1 MSLSFHALDHEVF
14 INVMINGSQPYSE
27 VKKNHSFSGEGAES
41 HISMWLF
48 HFLMYTAAAA
58 VFNCVA
64 AYATL
69 DIDGVSDLLSP
80 SVLHY
85 IYRLWLPLRL
95 DTERIG
101 QAEYR
106 EFAK

>member
-1 MSLSFHALDHEVF
+1 MARSH
-14 INVMINGSQPYSE
+14 IQKW
-27 VKKNHSFSGEGAES
+27 KKNHSFSGEGAES

-64 AYATL
+64 AYTTL

-85 IYRLWLPLRL
+85 IYRLRLPLRL

-106 EFAK
+106 EFAKWL

>member
-14 INVMINGSQPYSE
+14 INVMKNGPQP
-27 VKKNHSFSGEGAES
+27 GEGAES

-48 HFLMYTAAAA
+48 HFLMYAAAAA

-95 DTERIG
+95 DAQRIG

-106 EFAK
+106 KFAKWL